1 VNRPRTGYF
10 RNVDEPTT
18 APTSDPGTATP
29 GEPRVTSELRKDTAV
44 ITVVGEL
51 TEPAR
56 RPLVRTLTDLLLSVP
71 NLHRVE
77 LRLRDV
83 TFMNSAGMAVLV
95 QLQKL
100 GQPRAVEIVL
110 VEPPEAVT
118 RPLQLA
124 GLWHRFPVVEEGSS

>member
-1 VNRPRTGYF
+1 
-10 RNVDEPTT
+10 VDEQTT
-18 APTSDPGTATP
+18 APPHAQDAAAP
-29 GEPRVTSELRKDTAV
+29 GEPQVTSELRKDTAV
-44 ITVVGEL
+44 VTVVGEL

-77 LRLRDV
+77 LHLRGV
-83 TFMNSAGMAVLV
+83 TFMNSAGLAVLV

-100 GQPRAVEIVL
+100 GQPRAVEVAL
-110 VEPPEAVT
+110 VEPPETVS

-124 GLWHRFPVVEEGSS
+124 GLWHRFPVVEGGSS